1 MEVLSEEKHR
11 LGKKMEKGLLFYF
24 ILILGLISATLYL
37 WGVMNESK
45 LLKNLGVV
53 GLLYPVFFFT
63 GVLIKIAILFMR
75 KRIGTNDLRIR
86 YILIPIGLYFLF
98 LTKYDGFG
106 FFMLMAVFILFLWH
120 HWLRYYLAHVAYA
133 IPPVTREVRAA
144 NAMVYINTRFSAKQ
158 QVFLDFV
165 LSHYVSVGVEEL
177 DQEKL
182 TPLLRLKYHDSIAD
196 AVADLG
202 RPEEIGLLFAGFQKY
217 LYQPHAF
224 A

>member
-1 MEVLSEEKHR
+1 
-11 LGKKMEKGLLFYF
+11 MEKGLLFYF

-120 HWLRYYLAHVAYA
+120 HWLRYYVELAE
-133 IPPVTREVRAA
+133 RNR
-144 NAMVYINTRFSAKQ
+144 KK
-158 QVFLDFV
+158 
-165 LSHYVSVGVEEL
+165 G
-177 DQEKL
+177 K
-182 TPLLRLKYHDSIAD
+182 K
-196 AVADLG
+196 
-202 RPEEIGLLFAGFQKY
+202 
-217 LYQPHAF
+217 
-224 A
+224 